1 MLHNVKA
8 QKSSKKFIFDSDK
21 DIALI
26 EDDIQEELDEI
37 QMASIES
44 DIEIVD
50 ENFE

>member
-1 MLHNVKA
+1 M
-8 QKSSKKFIFDSDK
+8 IFDSDK
-21 DIALI
+21 DNALV
-26 EDDIQEELDEI
+26 ENDIQEELDEI